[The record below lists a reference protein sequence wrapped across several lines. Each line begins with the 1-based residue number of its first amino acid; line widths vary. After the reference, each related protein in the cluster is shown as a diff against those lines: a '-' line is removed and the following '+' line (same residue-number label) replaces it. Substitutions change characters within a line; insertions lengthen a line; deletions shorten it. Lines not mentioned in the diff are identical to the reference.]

1 MSSGVW
7 GTLVKSEN
15 RTDEQLFRG
24 IARNTNAMTALIL
37 RQLEL
42 AAVNTISD
50 SLRQA
55 KLRESNAERIE
66 KLARNYRE
74 DTAELRRRYSLES
87 EQSADFTIGGSD
99 AATVTAA

>member
-74 DTAELRRRYSLES
+74 DTAELRRRYSLDTE
-87 EQSADFTIGGSD
+87 ESADLTIRGSD

>member
-15 RTDEQLFRG
+15 RTDEQLFLG
-24 IARNTNAMTALIL
+24 IVRNTNAMPALIL

-87 EQSADFTIGGSD
+87 EQSADLTISGSD